1 MLRILQQVGYFM
13 RDQDQLVEAVLAA
26 GRGGDES
33 QNVMSVR
40 QSRYVSVTDK
50 LFELA
55 DTAKHDH
62 CSFCLAVV
70 LFHMAMR
77 ALCLRVLYHRA
88 AIAIQK
94 RYRYLKQKGAK
105 SLVLGP
111 AKTIQRFW
119 RGTRAALHITRCDNA
134 AAKIQHSYKVYR
146 WNLRANVLLR
156 ATLRIQRVWLGAIH
170 RKWLRNCHASATY
183 IQKIVRAVLVRL
195 VLSKKQRELARS
207 YQVEM
212 NALLKQKAS
221 MSETLYVARTAALAG
236 KLRSNL
242 AQQRDVELDTRR
254 MRLLSVGTTPA
265 SQIDKARKMAMKG
278 AVQPMR
284 ISEFEPMVFALAKM
298 EPKLAPRYGAQKSR
312 VLDLV
317 IETKKELDKT
327 LPRESARRPH
337 SGAKRGRAALIAR
350 RLGKKPKIPE
360 ATGPSTFGKDD
371 DLLNRWA
378 LKQFEPKRL

>member
-1 MLRILQQVGYFM
+1 M
-13 RDQDQLVEAVLAA
+13 ATVLAPA
-26 GRGGDES
+26 KGGDES
-33 QNVMSVR
+33 PNNQSVR

-111 AKTIQRFW
+111 AKTLQRFW
-119 RGTRAALHITRCDNA
+119 RGTRAALHITRWDNA

-170 RKWLRNCHASATY
+170 RKWLRHCHSAATY
-183 IQKIVRAVLVRL
+183 IQRIARGTMVRL
-195 VLSKKQRELARS
+195 VLNDEGRKIAQGFQL
-207 YQVEM
+207 QM
-212 NALLKQKAS
+212 NQLMQA
-221 MSETLYVARTAALAG
+221 
-236 KLRSNL
+236 
-242 AQQRDVELDTRR
+242 
-254 MRLLSVGTTPA
+254 
-265 SQIDKARKMAMKG
+265 KG
-278 AVQPMR
+278 
-284 ISEFEPMVFALAKM
+284 
-298 EPKLAPRYGAQKSR
+298 
-312 VLDLV
+312 
-317 IETKKELDKT
+317 
-327 LPRESARRPH
+327 
-337 SGAKRGRAALIAR
+337 
-350 RLGKKPKIPE
+350 
-360 ATGPSTFGKDD
+360 
-371 DLLNRWA
+371 
-378 LKQFEPKRL
+378 